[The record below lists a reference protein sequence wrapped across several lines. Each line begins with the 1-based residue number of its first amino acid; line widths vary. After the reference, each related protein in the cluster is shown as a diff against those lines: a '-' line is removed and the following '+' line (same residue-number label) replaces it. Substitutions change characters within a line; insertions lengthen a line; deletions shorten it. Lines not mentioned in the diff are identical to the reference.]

1 MEQNKVL
8 MVIVSVVIFF
18 AAIVGVGMALLYP
31 RGDETAQASSE
42 GVVRDFDPIE
52 YVRSPDRGEIEESED
67 DDSDEVVIVY
77 GDLPEPPA
85 TDEDSQDRTIVE
97 ERTDDGPAEVTITE
111 RPARTPRATEGDDES
126 GSADRSGSAA
136 AATEERDTDTEP
148 EAPAAREDSPQPPAQ
163 PESTP
168 EPRQI
173 RVTEYWIQLI
183 SSPNRDRVNQA
194 RSTLTDYSLGGR
206 ITTRDIEGELFYR
219 LRVGP
224 YTSEAEAE
232 KFLEWIRDIDGFS
245 EAYISEEYPLR
256 TVRS

>member
-52 YVRSPDRGEIEESED
+52 YVRSPDRGEMEESED

-97 ERTDDGPAEVTITE
+97 ERSDDGPAEVTITE
-111 RPARTPRATEGDDES
+111 RPARTPRPSEDSDSSDDS
-126 GSADRSGSAA
+126 GSTAE
-136 AATEERDTDTEP
+136 ATEERDEDTEP
-148 EAPAAREDSPQPPAQ
+148 EAPEATAGGDDSPEPATE

-206 ITTRDIEGELFYR
+206 ITTRDVEGELFYR

>member
-18 AAIVGVGMALLYP
+18 AAIVGVGVALLYP
-31 RGDETAQASSE
+31 RGDETTQAASQ

-85 TDEDSQDRTIVE
+85 TDKDSQDRMIVE
-97 ERTDDGPAEVTITE
+97 ERTDDGPADVTITE
-111 RPARTPRATEGDDES
+111 RPARNPRANESDD
-126 GSADRSGSAA
+126 GSERTGSAA
-136 AATEERDTDTEP
+136 AAPEERDADTEP
-148 EAPAAREDSPQPPAQ
+148 EAPSAREDSPQPPAE